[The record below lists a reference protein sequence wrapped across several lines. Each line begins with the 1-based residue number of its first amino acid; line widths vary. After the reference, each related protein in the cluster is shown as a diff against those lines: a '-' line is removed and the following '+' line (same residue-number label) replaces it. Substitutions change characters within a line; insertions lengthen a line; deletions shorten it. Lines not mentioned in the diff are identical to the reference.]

1 MSKILKM
8 DALRVMV
15 SYLSSNDYDVANEIM
30 SIIMKSQ
37 AKDKKNNV
45 ISNYIELKG
54 KKEEK
59 YFNENLIIKN

>member
-1 MSKILKM
+1 
-8 DALRVMV
+8 MV